1 MTISFI
7 SLVRLE
13 NLIRLKAPTSKEEQE
28 ALWDATQELESSESI
43 NNLVEPKT
51 SPSPLPHPKHYAD
64 WFDFFE
70 NIDLRVY
77 LRDVEVVLIESALKK
92 SDGVVSKASDLLK
105 INRTTLIEKMKKYSI
120 PKLGN
125 D

>member
-1 MTISFI
+1 MLERAYILFENQE
-7 SLVRLE
+7 VNRNHVVE

-28 ALWDATQELESSESI
+28 ALWDATQELISSNE
-43 NNLVEPKT
+43 EDHT
-51 SPSPLPHPKHYAD
+51 SSKNTTSNAPLPHPKHYAD

-92 SDGVVSKASDLLK
+92 
-105 INRTTLIEKMKKYSI
+105 IRRNSI
-120 PKLGN
+120 KSSRIIKN
-125 D
+125 Q